1 MALNSMCRRTRK
13 ENWWRSKKLP
23 IFHQSMLRATPG
35 GARCGSSNLSAGPA
49 EVTGDL
55 AATNGV
61 SAGKRSSWFP

>member
-23 IFHQSMLRATPG
+23 IFHQSMLRTTPG
-35 GARCGSSNLSAGPA
+35 GARCGPA